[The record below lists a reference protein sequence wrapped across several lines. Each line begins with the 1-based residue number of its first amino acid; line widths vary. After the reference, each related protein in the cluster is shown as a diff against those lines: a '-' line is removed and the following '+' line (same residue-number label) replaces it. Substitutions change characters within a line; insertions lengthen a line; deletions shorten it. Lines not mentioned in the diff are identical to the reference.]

1 MKYTLTIIMTVLL
14 AIGAGQTA
22 NAQTTD
28 LQTENEAA
36 VARTKQGL
44 VAGYRENGV
53 YIYKGIPYAKAKRF
67 MPPREADQWE
77 GVRSCRA
84 YGPNCPQGTR
94 SAWKTDELAFAYD
107 WEDWHADEKNCL
119 CINVWT
125 AGLDDGAR
133 RPVMV
138 WMHPG
143 GYTGG
148 SGNEM
153 PCFDGT
159 RLALLHNVVVVTFNQ
174 RLNELGFLDLSAYGE
189 KYAKSGNV
197 GMLDAVAAL
206 QWVHDNIESFGG
218 DPDNVTIFGQSGGGG
233 KVSVLMAMPGAK
245 GLFHKAIVQSGSMI
259 NTMEQR
265 YSRMIADSTLK
276 NLGLSPS
283 EVDKLARLP
292 YETLHKAGQKA
303 IKQVRPIATAEGAH
317 SFIFGWAPV
326 VDGDVLPWQPSSPEA
341 MDFSRDI
348 PLIVGSTLTEQTL
361 SAYNA
366 DYRDPTLEQARD
378 VLAQKFGDRAD
389 EYITLYDRTYGD
401 ATAKNIIDLDFEFR
415 PNVLNQARLKAAA
428 GGAPVYVYL
437 FDWVAP
443 VMDGL
448 LKSVHCSDI
457 PYVFDNVQLQSHMTG
472 GGPDA
477 QALADKMSGAW
488 TSFARTGTPSAEN
501 LPAWEPFNEDT
512 GATMILGKDCR
523 VEHNYDKALIEFI
536 CSFPTRGLTATQD

>member
-1 MKYTLTIIMTVLL
+1 
-14 AIGAGQTA
+14 
-22 NAQTTD
+22 
-28 LQTENEAA
+28 
-36 VARTKQGL
+36 
-44 VAGYRENGV
+44 
-53 YIYKGIPYAKAKRF
+53 
-67 MPPREADQWE
+67 WE

-94 SAWKTDELAFAYD
+94 SAWKTDELAFAFE
-107 WEDWHADEKNCL
+107 WEDWHADEQNCL

-125 AGLDDGAR
+125 AGLADGAR

-159 RLALLHNVVVVTFNQ
+159 RLALLHDVVVVTFNQ

-233 KVSVLMAMPGAK
+233 KVSVLMAMPGAA

-283 EVDKLARLP
+283 EVDRLAKLP

-303 IKQVRPIATAEGAH
+303 IKQVRPIAKAEGAH

-341 MDFSRDI
+341 MDLSRDI
-348 PLIVGSTLTEQTL
+348 PLIVGSTRHESLNSVYLEG
-361 SAYNA
+361 
-366 DYRDPTLEQARD
+366 YRDPTMEQA
-378 VLAQKFGDRAD
+378 LALLAERFGDRTAELVD
-389 EYITLYDRTYGD
+389 IYGRTYPREAPGD
-401 ATAKNIIDLDFEFR
+401 NASEANLSPAPKDLIDIDMEFR
-415 PNVLNQARLKAAA
+415 PNALNHARLKAAA

-437 FDWVAP
+437 FDREAP
-443 VMDGL
+443 VLDGFL
-448 LKSVHCSDI
+448 RSVHCSDI
-457 PYVFDNVQLQSHMTG
+457 PYVFDNVQLQAHMTG

-477 QALADKMSGAW
+477 QALADIMSGAW
-488 TSFARTGTPSAEN
+488 TSFARTGIPSADN

-512 GATMILGKDCR
+512 GATMILGNDCR
-523 VEHNYDKALIEFI
+523 IEYNHDKALIEFI
-536 CSFPTRGLTATQD
+536 TSFPTRGITTTQD